1 MSNIPDASKI
11 PMPQLAAGRKGKGM
25 NMDARELTNKYM
37 DMSNELFQTK
47 KQVEYLTQEFEKLRL
62 LVDDMKID
70 IKMME
75 GAKKHE

>member
-11 PMPQLAAGRKGKGM
+11 PMPQLAADRKGKGIR
-25 NMDARELTNKYM
+25 NMDARELTKKYT

-47 KQVEYLTQEFEKLRL
+47 KQVEFLTQEIEKLRL

-70 IKMME
+70 VQMIQR
-75 GAKKHE
+75 GNR

>member
-11 PMPQLAAGRKGKGM
+11 PMPQLATDRKERGIR
-25 NMDARELTNKYM
+25 NMDARELTKKYI

-62 LVDDMKID
+62 LVEDMKID
-70 IKMME
+70 VQMIQR
-75 GAKKHE
+75 GNR